1 MDISQKIKK
10 IREENNLSQEKFA
23 EAIGVS
29 RQSIISY
36 EKGKSVPQMDI
47 LLIIC
52 TKFQKDLN
60 YFLENTLDS
69 KEAVD
74 DIPTVKNEIVFK
86 PLIRFEALDLKREFI
101 QTKKKFDIKVSKIKI
116 YVMLILI
123 VLNLVLMLFISF
135 LFLLGFIPIVF
146 LLFKFLKNYFNDIYF
161 KVFKNKYDYV
171 IKKYEYP
178 LSPLFSVNMTFDNG
192 INVYYNEE
200 LHFHCDISDFD
211 HYEIYINDRHVGKN
225 LPIHNDIL
233 DYRYSIAIYL
243 KGNGNPYM
251 ISFPL
256 IYNIKYIDEEMWF
269 AFGVL
274 SNKLINECAM
284 QLKLIEEKK

>member
-101 QTKKKFDIKVSKIKI
+101 QTKKK
-116 YVMLILI
+116 
-123 VLNLVLMLFISF
+123 
-135 LFLLGFIPIVF
+135 
-146 LLFKFLKNYFNDIYF
+146 
-161 KVFKNKYDYV
+161 
-171 IKKYEYP
+171 
-178 LSPLFSVNMTFDNG
+178 
-192 INVYYNEE
+192 
-200 LHFHCDISDFD
+200 
-211 HYEIYINDRHVGKN
+211 
-225 LPIHNDIL
+225 
-233 DYRYSIAIYL
+233 
-243 KGNGNPYM
+243 
-251 ISFPL
+251 
-256 IYNIKYIDEEMWF
+256 
-269 AFGVL
+269 
-274 SNKLINECAM
+274 
-284 QLKLIEEKK
+284 